1 MGINT
6 AQLVID
12 MKAAASAELNA
23 DVSAF
28 RGFSER
34 QLEAIAK
41 QTEFVAIGIATK
53 QITEETKDFF
63 LDAIEDM
70 SLNFVKTLRGLILA
84 TVEKVWN
91 ALVGVIW
98 KALSDVT
105 GLVLPVPVARIWYR
119 FQTWFKPSS
128 NLERECAA
136 DENACGERRL
146 RPSSDSRP
154 WA

>member
-105 GLVLPVPVARIWYR
+105 GLVLPVPVARIWDW

-128 NLERECAA
+128 NLKRACAA
-136 DENACGERRL
+136 DENACG
-146 RPSSDSRP
+146 
-154 WA
+154 